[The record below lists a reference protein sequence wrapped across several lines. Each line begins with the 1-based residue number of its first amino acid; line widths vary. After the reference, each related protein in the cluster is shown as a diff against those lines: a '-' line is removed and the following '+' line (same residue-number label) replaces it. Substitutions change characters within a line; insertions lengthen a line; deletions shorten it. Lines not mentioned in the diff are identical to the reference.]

1 MPAHKLGGASELA
14 RVCLFFF
21 FKISKSHFY
30 KFKIGC
36 GSVAQ
41 ESAFY
46 GNLMEQGGEG

>member
-1 MPAHKLGGASELA
+1 MLARKLGGASELA
-14 RVCLFFF
+14 RVFPF

-46 GNLMEQGGEG
+46 GILTEQGGEG